1 MKKFRR
7 TFSLERLL
15 SLPCI
20 LFSFFPSFILYYQ
33 ESLHEKET
41 FFIWRG
47 HLTLVTVPHLKLL
60 IVSTVTI
67 LWSLT
72 QRIMGSGEQQAAGAD
87 GITGNKDT
95 ILMQILLQKEGK
107 ENIFNANTP
116 LVKPYDQEV
125 KGTKVRSFS
134 IRVSTAT
141 LNLSVLL
148 HFSWLF

>member
-1 MKKFRR
+1 
-7 TFSLERLL
+7 
-15 SLPCI
+15 
-20 LFSFFPSFILYYQ
+20 
-33 ESLHEKET
+33 
-41 FFIWRG
+41 
-47 HLTLVTVPHLKLL
+47 
-60 IVSTVTI
+60 
-67 LWSLT
+67 
-72 QRIMGSGEQQAAGAD
+72 MGSGEQQAAGAD

-148 HFSWLF
+148 HFS